1 MVGYGKGTE
10 IRMVG
15 PAHTTAK
22 NQLTEQRNPPF
33 VSDLDMAKSNR
44 SRKRNRNQDRN
55 RAGIPSDS
63 AKGRA
68 HEALRRFVDGPP
80 PNLGDDLSQFR
91 VLPDN
96 GNDPGETPAGGGSR
110 ANAVKGSFRSK
121 ILFTPEMFEAIVKA
135 CDKFTAI
142 LKPVGALEE
151 YLVREMARSSTQDEK
166 CSEQLDVDGF
176 RAVERVGTS
185 WDMDN
190 AARIDKLGARL
201 TKSPQVVAGELGR
214 TRHGALYLINQ
225 WSALDEAI
233 ATNGGLDEPQRQVAF
248 DLLGIDHVYRN
259 GSRQVPAGTDAPG
272 LKALA
277 ARELGRHRDNL
288 KQTLNA
294 TDTAERKMAT
304 LGLVSRRDATSRLLR
319 ADQNRARRRF
329 SWAMET
335 FWMLRAGADP
345 ATLIDPETGKPVVPG
360 PRPTAVR
367 EKAPAAAAP
376 PPPEPEPEP
385 EPTPSPSPAQSIPPL
400 PEGISV
406 DAKEMILVAAG
417 SYLGEPA
424 PADGARPPAV

>member
-1 MVGYGKGTE
+1 
-10 IRMVG
+10 
-15 PAHTTAK
+15 
-22 NQLTEQRNPPF
+22 
-33 VSDLDMAKSNR
+33 MAKSNR
-44 SRKRNRNQDRN
+44 SRKRHQNRNRHHP
-55 RAGIPSDS
+55 GIPSGS
-63 AKGRA
+63 AKERA
-68 HEALRRFVDGPP
+68 HESLRRFVEGPP
-80 PNLGDDLSQFR
+80 PILGDDLSQLR
-91 VLPDN
+91 ICPDN
-96 GNDPGETPAGGGSR
+96 GNVTENGNGPGETPASAGLGSR

-135 CDKFTAI
+135 CDKFTAV

-166 CSEQLDVDGF
+166 CAEQLDVDGF

-190 AARIDKLGARL
+190 AARVDKLGARL
-201 TKSPQVVAGELGR
+201 PKSPQVVAGELGR
-214 TRHGALYLINQ
+214 TKHGVLYLINQ

-233 ATNGGLDEPQRQVAF
+233 ATNGGLDEPQRQVAY

-277 ARELGRHRDNL
+277 ARELSRHRDNL
-288 KQTLNA
+288 DRTLNA

-329 SWAMET
+329 SWAMDT
-335 FWMLRAGADP
+335 LWMLRAGVNP
-345 ATLIDPETGKPVVPG
+345 ATLIDPDTGKPVVPG

-367 EKAPAAAAP
+367 EKGPATAAP
-376 PPPEPEPEP
+376 PPPVPEPQP
-385 EPTPSPSPAQSIPPL
+385 QPQPASSPSPAASIPPL

-417 SYLGEPA
+417 SYLGERATSPA
-424 PADGARPPAV
+424 PADEARPPVA